1 MQDVLMKKRVG
12 NWSGVLSLAMMGFFW
27 LCMWVAPPL
36 SDIYLKYVA
45 LPLAMVV
52 ALLLAIVAKAS
63 KWWALAL
70 ILPSIGIFGVLS
82 TF

>member
-1 MQDVLMKKRVG
+1 MKKRVG

-45 LPLAMVV
+45 LPLAMRGGTACPVRAV
-52 ALLLAIVAKAS
+52 ALVE
-63 KWWALAL
+63 
-70 ILPSIGIFGVLS
+70 
-82 TF
+82 